1 MKNQT
6 KNFFIVRYFVNNE
19 CIKGTKISKKEA
31 INMMGAG
38 IYPTTTAENEAGGH
52 TLWFDL
58 DIAIRK

>member
-1 MKNQT
+1 MKNKT

-31 INMMGAG
+31 INMMNVG
-38 IYPTTTAENEAGGH
+38 IYPTSTAENEAGGY